1 MKKLL
6 LVLAGFLLILGMIS
20 GAHALPMPTYSSEL
34 YVGGFNNA
42 NAPKDPAIPDWIYP
56 GGVTTTYPT
65 YSGGLTTPF
74 NDTLTN
80 VNVLVT
86 YNNFNTNPAP
96 SPLLPVITGGT
107 GDIDT
112 PSNPLSGTI
121 SWDPLISYAYISM
134 KYANTVDLWYIAD
147 ATSFPFVGLDQ
158 GLSHYSL
165 WNPGSSSVPEPATA
179 LLLGIGILG
188 LAALG
193 RKKIFKK

>member
-6 LVLAGFLLILGMIS
+6 LVLAGFLLIFGMIS

-34 YVGGFNNA
+34 YVGGFNNK
-42 NAPKDPAIPDWIYP
+42 NVPNNLAIPDWIYP
-56 GGVTTTYPT
+56 GGVTTTYPI
-65 YSGGLTTPF
+65 YSGGLTSPF

-86 YNNFNTNPAP
+86 YNNFNTSPAP
-96 SPLLPVITGGT
+96 SPVLPVITGGT
-107 GDIDT
+107 LDIGA

-147 ATSFPFVGLDQ
+147 ATSFPFTDLDKE
-158 GLSHYSL
+158 LSHYSL
-165 WNPGSSSVPEPATA
+165 WNPGSSSVPEPATM
-179 LLLGIGILG
+179 LLLGTGLLG
-188 LAALG
+188 LALVG
-193 RKKIFKK
+193 KKKIVK